1 MLVSDRLLVALG
13 EFLND
18 DLALGLVPRLRDWS
32 GTKGAQ
38 TLILDAEEP
47 EEHEG
52 LDGVYELE
60 GEVCLRFRNRDF
72 TETEQRD
79 DLAAVNDALRAR
91 AIDWINDVTNARG
104 LDGDGLKVFDFRTD
118 DGAWEQEDKW
128 LNGKIRFSAVIVGQ
142 DPV

>member
-91 AIDWINDVTNARG
+91 AADWINDIANARG
-104 LDGDGLKVFDFRTD
+104 LNGDGLKVFDLRTD

-128 LNGKIRFSAVIVGQ
+128 LNGKIRFAAVIVGQ